1 MSNPF
6 EAALPRNL
14 AGEGAEKEKAKSLS
28 AEEKA
33 AYEKFLAD
41 SRAILADE
49 LDDLARKGILE
60 ATFDKSMFT
69 LEISDLPKH
78 ARLLKRCEDAG
89 FSVKRG
95 ERYVV
100 IARPEDDFVASDL
113 AA

>member
-49 LDDLARKGILE
+49 LDDLARRGILG
-60 ATFDKSMFT
+60 AAFDKSMFT
-69 LEISDLPKH
+69 LEISDLAKQ
-78 ARLLKRCEDAG
+78 AKLLERCEEAG
-89 FSVKRG
+89 FSVEKG

-100 IARPEDDFVASDL
+100 IARPEEDFAASDL